1 MDNRG
6 LTELELFHQSFFKA
20 YRFTQELQTF
30 LAARKH
36 QFCKIK
42 WHTLCLVVCDHKLW
56 EAVSIE
62 KTYTDF

>member
-1 MDNRG
+1 MDNGG

-36 QFCKIK
+36 QFFKIK
-42 WHTLCLVVCDHKLW
+42 WHTLCLVVCDHKL
-56 EAVSIE
+56 
-62 KTYTDF
+62 